1 MARNRTLVPLA
12 RHGFGKGRRAP
23 PSGAPSFCA
32 FALQTVYAARQNL
45 RFCWCSCFAS
55 RTDCLRR
62 PGRIAPGPAPARCLD
77 ARRRN
82 QPISEGGRKVGEFT
96 GDIELSADVLHDGS
110 GTERFRCVMAERKH
124 RHSKLVGR
132 MVHDVFKLSR
142 DQQVGAGGGSAALT
156 CERADF
162 VAIR

>member
-1 MARNRTLVPLA
+1 MARNRTIAALRPMDS
-12 RHGFGKGRRAP
+12 GREGAP
-23 PSGAPSFCA
+23 PGRGAVFLRIRAADRVRCA
-32 FALQTVYAARQNL
+32 AKSAILLVYR
-45 RFCWCSCFAS
+45 
-55 RTDCLRR
+55 
-62 PGRIAPGPAPARCLD
+62 
-77 ARRRN
+77 
-82 QPISEGGRKVGEFT
+82 PISKGGRKVGEFT